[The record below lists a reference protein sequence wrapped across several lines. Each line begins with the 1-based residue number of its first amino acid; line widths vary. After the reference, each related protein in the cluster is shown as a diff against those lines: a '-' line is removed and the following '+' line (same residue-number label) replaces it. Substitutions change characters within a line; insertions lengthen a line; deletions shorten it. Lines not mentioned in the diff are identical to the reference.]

1 MIKNRHR
8 DLIELLKRKPFM
20 TIEELCQQL
29 DVSPATVRR
38 DLSLLESEGEIL
50 RLNGGAMYIDKDGV
64 EREMTSFPHFEEKT
78 RIAKAAAALV
88 KEGDTL
94 FIDAGST
101 TQLIAQQLM
110 NHTNIT
116 VITNSLEI
124 AYQLNTKKDR
134 REISVIICGGTLGEG
149 NSHSIAGPV
158 AEKMI
163 SMFRANIC
171 FLSTAGFDIKQ
182 GVTDP
187 HLTLTRVK
195 QNMIEHSNKVY
206 LVTDHSKFGVINTA
220 FVCPLEKITHIIT
233 DAAAPA
239 DDIRY
244 IRSKG
249 VGVTLV

>member
-8 DLIELLKRKPFM
+8 DLIDLLKRKPFM
-20 TIEELCQQL
+20 SIEELCHQL

-50 RLNGGAMYIDKDGV
+50 RLNGGAMYINKDGI
-64 EREMTSFPHFEEKT
+64 EREMTNIPYVEEKI
-78 RIAKAAAALV
+78 RIAKAASALV
-88 KEGDTL
+88 KEGDTI

-101 TQLIAQQLM
+101 NQLIAEQLM
-110 NHTNIT
+110 NHNHIT

-124 AYQLNTKKDR
+124 AYQLNTVKDKR
-134 REISVIICGGTLGEG
+134 GISVIICGGTLGEG
-149 NSHSIAGPV
+149 NAHSIAGPV

-163 SMFRANIC
+163 SMFRATIC
-171 FLSTAGFDIKQ
+171 FLGTSGFDVKQ
-182 GVTDP
+182 GITDP

-220 FVCPLEKITHIIT
+220 FVCPLEKISHIIT

>member
-1 MIKNRHR
+1 MIKNRR
-8 DLIELLKRKPFM
+8 RSLIDLLKRKPFM
-20 TIEELCQQL
+20 TIEELCQHL
-29 DVSPATVRR
+29 DVSPATIRR

-50 RLNGGAMYIDKDGV
+50 RLNGGAMYINKDGT
-64 EREMTSFPHFEEKT
+64 EREMTNIPHVEEKL

-88 KEGDTL
+88 KEGDTI
-94 FIDAGST
+94 FIDSGST
-101 TQLIAQQLM
+101 NQLIAEQLM
-110 NHTNIT
+110 NHTNFT

-124 AYQLNTKKDR
+124 AYQLNSKKDKR
-134 REISVIICGGTLGEG
+134 GVSVIICGGTLGEG
-149 NSHSIAGPV
+149 NAHSIAGPV

-171 FLSTAGFDIKQ
+171 FLGTSGFDIKQ

-206 LVTDHSKFGVINTA
+206 LVTDHSKFGIINTA
-220 FVCPLEKITHIIT
+220 FVCPLERLTHIIT

-239 DDIRY
+239 DDINY